1 VFSPLFLYDIC
12 LKDTSFKILA
22 NKELKQN
29 ELLKILGVGFGIA
42 VTIGGTIGTGILRT
56 PGTIAAEL
64 GNPVLIMAVWIAVSI
79 YAFLGVLCAIE
90 LGLSVPKAGSW
101 YVYAQRAFGNYV
113 GFLTGVTTWLGT
125 VASLGFGAYT
135 ISEYIVILIP
145 GLDGF
150 IPAMAVALLI
160 ILTAFH
166 LIGTKAGGNSQ
177 EILAFVKAIGLIIFV
192 GLCFFYGKDSSD
204 ITSAQK
210 INSLASGSIWI
221 GIIAAM
227 QGVFYTFDGWHTA
240 AYFTE
245 ESANARKDMPKA
257 MISGVV
263 SIIVIY
269 LLVNLAILYVLPM
282 EQLQGSKLAA
292 ADAMSHIFGEKPGKI
307 VTLFLL
313 ISILGI
319 MNVQVMMTPRTL
331 FSMSR
336 DGLFFKQARMVNSG
350 GSPSFALIITCVLSI
365 ILIFVGK
372 ETSGRLLDIATFYF
386 VFAYALGF
394 ASLLMLRK
402 KEPDLERPYKVPLY
416 PFIPWLML
424 ILSAAFLVGAVIS
437 DSQNS
442 IYAVVIL
449 ILTYPV
455 YRLTKTKN

>member
-1 VFSPLFLYDIC
+1 LTN
-12 LKDTSFKILA
+12 KDS
-22 NKELKQN
+22 KQN

-64 GNPVLIMAVWIAVSI
+64 GSPVLIMSVWVAVGI
-79 YAFLGVLCAIE
+79 YAFMGVLCAIE

-101 YVYAQRAFGNYV
+101 YVYAQRAFGDYV
-113 GFLTGVTTWLGT
+113 GFLTGITSWLGT

-135 ISEYIVILIP
+135 ISEYIVILLP
-145 GLDGF
+145 GLSEYL
-150 IPAMAVALLI
+150 IIMAVAVLI
-160 ILTAFH
+160 TLTAFH
-166 LIGTKAGGNSQ
+166 LIGTRAGGNSQ
-177 EILAFVKAIGLIIFV
+177 EILAFIKAV
-192 GLCFFYGKDSSD
+192 GLVVFVIVCFVYGKEAGESTIPTQIS
-204 ITSAQK
+204 TLAQG
-210 INSLASGSIWI
+210 SLLMGV
-221 GIIAAM
+221 IAAM
-227 QGVFYTFDGWHTA
+227 QGVFYAFDGWHTA

-245 ESANARKDMPKA
+245 ENANARKDMPRA
-257 MISGVV
+257 MISGVL

-282 EQLQGSKLAA
+282 EQLQNSKLAA
-292 ADAMSHIFGEKPGKI
+292 ADAMGYIFGEKSGKV

-336 DGLFFKQARMVNSG
+336 DGLFFKQARMVNAG
-350 GSPSFALIITCVLSI
+350 GSPSFALIITCVLSVL
-365 ILIFVGK
+365 LIFVGK

-402 KEPDLERPYKVPLY
+402 KEPELERPFKVPFIL
-416 PFIPWLML
+416 PFR
-424 ILSAAFLVGAVIS
+424 
-437 DSQNS
+437 
-442 IYAVVIL
+442 Y
-449 ILTYPV
+449 
-455 YRLTKTKN
+455 

>member
-1 VFSPLFLYDIC
+1 MTN
-12 LKDTSFKILA
+12 KDQ
-22 NKELKQN
+22 KQN

-64 GNPVLIMAVWIAVSI
+64 GSPVLIMGVWVAVSV
-79 YAFLGVLCAIE
+79 YAYLGVLCAIE

-101 YVYAQRAFGNYV
+101 YVYSQRAFGNYV
-113 GFLTGVTTWLGT
+113 GFLTGITTWLGT

-135 ISEYIVILIP
+135 ISEYIVILFP
-145 GLDGF
+145 GLAGL
-150 IPAMAVALLI
+150 IVTMAVAVLV

-177 EILAFVKAIGLIIFV
+177 EILAFIKAIGLLIFV
-192 GLCFFYGKDSSD
+192 IVCFVYGKDTSGIVTENRI
-204 ITSAQK
+204 IT
-210 INSLASGSIWI
+210 LANGSILI
-221 GIIAAM
+221 GIIAAL

-245 ESANARKDMPKA
+245 ENANAQKDMPKA
-257 MISGVV
+257 MISGVL

-282 EQLQGSKLAA
+282 EELQGSKLAA
-292 ADAMSHIFGEKPGKI
+292 ADAMAYIFGENSGKI
-307 VTLFLL
+307 VTTFLL

-331 FSMSR
+331 YSMSR
-336 DGLFFKQARMVNSG
+336 DRLFFKQARKVNNG
-350 GSPSFALIITCVLSI
+350 GSPSFALIITCVLSV
-365 ILIFVGK
+365 ILIFIGK

-402 KEPDLERPYKVPLY
+402 KEPELERPYKVPFY
-416 PFIPWLML
+416 PMLPWLML
-424 ILSAAFLVGAVIS
+424 LLSLAFLIGAIWS
-437 DSQNS
+437 DRQNS
-442 IYAVVIL
+442 LYAVVIL

-455 YRLTKTKN
+455 FRLIKVKNKL

>member
-1 VFSPLFLYDIC
+1 MFLYDIC
-12 LKDTSFKILA
+12 LKDTPFHILA
-22 NKELKQN
+22 NKDSKQN
-29 ELLKILGVGFGIA
+29 ELLKILGIAFGIA

-56 PGTIAAEL
+56 PGAIAAEL
-64 GNPVLIMAVWIAVSI
+64 GNPVLIMAVWVAVSI

-101 YVYAQRAFGNYV
+101 YVYSQRAFGDYV
-113 GFLTGVTTWLGT
+113 GFLTGITTWLGT
-125 VASLGFGAYT
+125 VTSLAFGAYT
-135 ISEYIVILIP
+135 ICEYVVILIP
-145 GLDGF
+145 GLSGF
-150 IPAMAVALLI
+150 IPPMAVFILI
-160 ILTAFH
+160 FLTAFH
-166 LIGTKAGGNSQ
+166 LIGTKAGGKSQ
-177 EILAFVKAIGLIIFV
+177 EVLSFIKAIGLLVFV
-192 GLCFFYGKDSSD
+192 ALCFVYGKE
-204 ITSAQK
+204 TNEPHVAEKMNFLAQ
-210 INSLASGSIWI
+210 GSIWI

-227 QGVFYTFDGWHTA
+227 QGVFYTFDGWQTA

-245 ESANARKDMPKA
+245 ENENVRKDLPKA

-292 ADAMSHIFGEKPGKI
+292 ADAMVHVFGEQSGKI
-307 VTLFLL
+307 ITLFLL
-313 ISILGI
+313 VSILGI
-319 MNVQVMMTPRTL
+319 MNVQVIMTPRTL
-331 FSMSR
+331 YSMSR

-365 ILIFVGK
+365 ALIFVGK
-372 ETSGRLLDIATFYF
+372 ETSSRLLDIATFYF

-402 KEPDLERPYKVPLY
+402 KEPQLERPFKVPFY
-416 PFIPWLML
+416 PFIPCLML
-424 ILSAAFLVGAVIS
+424 VLSIVFLMGAVFS

-442 IYAVVIL
+442 LYAVIIL

-455 YRLTKTKN
+455 YRLIKTKN

>member
-1 VFSPLFLYDIC
+1 LTN
-12 LKDTSFKILA
+12 KDS
-22 NKELKQN
+22 KQN

-56 PGTIAAEL
+56 PGTIASEL
-64 GNPVLIMAVWIAVSI
+64 GSPVLIISVWVAVSI
-79 YAFLGVLCAIE
+79 YAFMGVLCAIE

-113 GFLTGVTTWLGT
+113 GFLTGITSWLGT

-135 ISEYIVILIP
+135 ISEYIVILLP
-145 GLDGF
+145 GMSSYLLF
-150 IPAMAVALLI
+150 MAVVLLVT
-160 ILTAFH
+160 LTAFH
-166 LIGTKAGGNSQ
+166 LIGTRAGGNSQ
-177 EILAFVKAIGLIIFV
+177 EILAFIKAIGLVVFV
-192 GLCFFYGKDSSD
+192 IVCFVYGKE
-204 ITSAQK
+204 TGQAPNPTK
-210 INSLASGSIWI
+210 INTLAQGSLLI

-245 ESANARKDMPKA
+245 ENANARKDMPKA

-263 SIIVIY
+263 SIIMIY

-282 EQLQGSKLAA
+282 EQLQNSKLAA
-292 ADAMSHIFGEKPGKI
+292 ADAMGHIFGEKSGKV

-319 MNVQVMMTPRTL
+319 MNVQLMMTPRTL

-336 DGLFFKQARMVNSG
+336 DGLFFKQAKIVNAG
-350 GSPSFALIITCVLSI
+350 GSPSFALIITCVLAVG
-365 ILIFVGK
+365 LIFIGK

-402 KEPDLERPYKVPLY
+402 KEPELERPFKVPFY
-416 PFIPWLML
+416 PVIPVLML
-424 ILSAAFLVGAVIS
+424 VLSIAFLIGAIYS

-442 IYAVVIL
+442 LYAVIIL
-449 ILTYPV
+449 VLTYPV
-455 YRLTKTKN
+455 YRLTKTKK

>member
-1 VFSPLFLYDIC
+1 LTN
-12 LKDTSFKILA
+12 KDS
-22 NKELKQN
+22 KQN

-64 GNPVLIMAVWIAVSI
+64 GSPVLIMSVWVAVSI
-79 YAFLGVLCAIE
+79 YAFMGVLCAIE

-101 YVYAQRAFGNYV
+101 YVYSQRAFGNYV
-113 GFLTGVTTWLGT
+113 GFLTGITTWMGT
-125 VASLGFGAYT
+125 VSSLGFGAYT
-135 ISEYIVILIP
+135 ISEYIVILLP
-145 GLDGF
+145 DLSGYLLV
-150 IPAMAVALLI
+150 MAVAVLVT
-160 ILTAFH
+160 LTAFH
-166 LIGTKAGGNSQ
+166 LIGTRVGGNSQ
-177 EILAFVKAIGLIIFV
+177 EILAFIKALGLIVFV
-192 GLCFFYGKDSSD
+192 IVCFVYGKEAGQAPNP
-204 ITSAQK
+204 TK
-210 INSLASGSIWI
+210 INTLAQGSLLI
-221 GIIAAM
+221 GMIAAM

-245 ESANARKDMPKA
+245 ENANARKDMPRA
-257 MISGVV
+257 MISGVL

-269 LLVNLAILYVLPM
+269 LLVNMAILYVLPM
-282 EQLQGSKLAA
+282 DQLQNSKLAA
-292 ADAMSHIFGEKPGKI
+292 ADAMGYVFGEKSGKV

-336 DGLFFKQARMVNSG
+336 DGLFFKQAKMVNAG
-350 GSPSFALIITCVLSI
+350 GSPSFALIITCVLAVG
-365 ILIFVGK
+365 LIFIGK

-402 KEPDLERPYKVPLY
+402 KEPELERPFKVPFY
-416 PFIPWLML
+416 PVIPILML
-424 ILSAAFLVGAVIS
+424 VLSIAFLIGAIYS

-442 IYAVVIL
+442 LYAVVIL
-449 ILTYPV
+449 VLTYPV
-455 YRLTKTKN
+455 YRLTKTKK